1 MNNKKLIKSLKKS
14 VINQIESDIKKSVI
28 KDFYK
33 NTSKEQLEELKN
45 QIISEVQE
53 SFFGVEKEDE
63 KESETN
69 QTYTPIEI
77 PQGLGIKSES
87 SESHKDLES
96 ESVKIDAPSIHE
108 HLGFK
113 FDTERMSSI
122 VTGKARTETPKRPGF
137 DDSEGKGVER
147 VDSPNTDN
155 YLTDKFKKLSGFP
168 PFMHTEN
175 LSDEV
180 KDRNSEMLTRLKE
193 IKNGGLKEQ
202 IKKSDNNSIPRMGSA
217 PLFPP
222 VPQTKDFVKYGARIT
237 PGSKEDLTF
246 FLGKL
251 KDGIS
256 KLGKGERNI
265 NYRRSKDNIYR
276 LSFDRAIASDAD
288 DFSLGFQIDLNID
301 TLEAKV
307 LDFKFSVDGFNF
319 DSSFFDLI
327 EIVDVLNL
335 VGMNIVKYVDE
346 IKEINDE
353 AESTKEQIKENIK
366 TNIQEIRAN
375 EELSNFIFDK
385 KIIKVLNSNDINT
398 YGQLKRIEDLTSLK
412 GVGAKTIEKI
422 NKYINK

>member
-14 VINQIESDIKKSVI
+14 VIKQIESDIKKSVI

-53 SFFGVEKEDE
+53 SFFGVEKEVE

-77 PQGLGIKSES
+77 PQGLGINLEPT
-87 SESHKDLES
+87 ESHKDLES

-122 VTGKARTETPKRPGF
+122 VTGKARTKIPKRPGF
-137 DDSEGKGVER
+137 DDSEGKSVER
-147 VDSPNTDN
+147 VDSPSADN

-180 KDRNSEMLTRLKE
+180 KERNSDMLTRLEE
-193 IKNGGLKEQ
+193 IKKGGLKEQ
-202 IKKSDNNSIPRMGSA
+202 IKKSDTA
-217 PLFPP
+217 PWADPLKLFP
-222 VPQTKDFVKYGARIT
+222 VPQTRDFIKYNSRIT

-276 LSFDRAIASDAD
+276 FSFDRTITSDAD
-288 DFSLGFQIDLNID
+288 DFSLSFKIDLNID

-307 LDFKFSVDGFNF
+307 IDFRFSVDGFNF

-327 EIVDVLNL
+327 EIVDVLDL
-335 VGMNIVKYVDE
+335 VGMSIVKYVDE